1 MESTE
6 KNAYLDGN
14 LARRLHRALT
24 AGTEELY
31 QVLEDPCGDVLH
43 AALKNPLLDDNHLLA
58 LLKRRDLTEDL
69 LKAVYKLKTVAESHP
84 LKLALVKNP
93 ATPGPVVQ
101 TLLPH
106 LYLFELV
113 GICFL
118 PGVTPDQRLAAER
131 AIIQR
136 LPTTPLGNKLTLAH
150 RGTAAVVEALL
161 KEGDPRHIDA
171 CLANPHLKE
180 VTVFQFLNGPTAS
193 AESISAVARHPRFKN
208 RPNLQLAILR
218 NSRTPAVW
226 FTLYLPHLGSHD
238 LHGLLVSRRLSPS
251 QKKLVTDELKRRGQ
265 G

>member
-1 MESTE
+1 MENAA

-14 LARRLHRALT
+14 LARRLHLALT
-24 AGTEELY
+24 AGKEELFH
-31 QVLEDPCGDVLH
+31 VLEDPSSEVLQT
-43 AALKNPLLDDNHLLA
+43 ALKNPQLDDNHLLA
-58 LLKRRDLTEDL
+58 LLKRRDLTEDF
-69 LKAVYKLKTVAESHP
+69 LKAVSRFKAAAESHP

-101 TLLPH
+101 TLLQH

-113 GICFL
+113 DVCFL
-118 PGVTPDQRLAAER
+118 PDVTPDQRVAAER

-136 LPTTPLGNKLTLAH
+136 LPTTPLGNKLTLAR
-150 RGTAAVVEALL
+150 RGTSTVVEALL

-171 CLANPHLKE
+171 CLANPRLKE
-180 VTVFQFLNGPTAS
+180 AAVFQFLSGPTAN
-193 AESISAVARHPRFKN
+193 AESISAVARHSRFKN

-218 NSRTPAVW
+218 NPKTPAVW
-226 FTLYLPHLGSHD
+226 FTLYLPRLGSHD